1 MNNEPINLV
10 EHFHHIKFYVSNAF
24 QASFWYCSHF
34 GFERFAKRQ
43 SEKSSEIAIRN
54 GKIIL
59 VFKSVICPKDPEFIG
74 AEVAIHGDFVK
85 DISYSVDNLDF
96 ILECL
101 SNNNY
106 QILQP
111 KTFCNDS
118 DGSLWIARIA
128 GSGGSIVHTLI
139 QNIDYNG
146 PFLPG
151 FKFLQNFDFCSK
163 LSPIKF
169 DGIDHVVEA
178 HPEDFLDKVVSWYEE
193 ILKMRRFWSIDD
205 KIVKAEFSA
214 LRAILIKNE
223 NVGEE
228 ENNKNLV
235 QIALVSPVNVNGI
248 KRRGQVKEFLDFHGQ
263 PGIQHIAFQTNNI
276 IKQVEELQK
285 RGLEFLKIPSCY
297 YDLLEERL
305 NKNLKIKED
314 LNKIRELGILMD
326 FDENGYLLQI
336 FTKPVQDRATLFF
349 EIIQR
354 NNFNGFGAGN
364 FKALFAA
371 VEMEQKQRE
380 ANLVKVEGK

>member
-1 MNNEPINLV
+1 MNNQPINLV

-24 QASFWYCSHF
+24 QASFWYCFHF

-59 VFKSVICPKDPEFIG
+59 VFKSVICPKDPESIG

-85 DISYSVDNLDF
+85 DI
-96 ILECL
+96 CL

-118 DGSLWIARIA
+118 NGSLWIARIA

-205 KIVKAEFSA
+205 KIVKSEFSA
-214 LRAILIKNE
+214 LRAILIKNG
-223 NVGEE
+223 NVEE
-228 ENNKNLV
+228 EEENKNLV

-314 LNKIRELGILMD
+314 LNKLRELGILMD
-326 FDENGYLLQI
+326 FDEN
-336 FTKPVQDRATLFF
+336 ATLFF

-371 VEMEQKQRE
+371 VEMEQKERE
-380 ANLVKVEGK
+380 ANLAKFQGK

>member
-1 MNNEPINLV
+1 MNNQPINLV
-10 EHFHHIKFYVSNAF
+10 EHFHHIKFYVSNAL
-24 QASFWYCSHF
+24 QASFWYCFHF

-59 VFKSVICPKDPEFIG
+59 VFKSVICPKDPESIG

-85 DISYSVDNLDF
+85 DI
-96 ILECL
+96 CL

-106 QILQP
+106 QILHP

-118 DGSLWIARIA
+118 NGSLWIARIA

-178 HPEDFLDKVVSWYEE
+178 HPEDFLEKVVGWYEE

-205 KIVKAEFSA
+205 KIIKTEFSA

-223 NVGEE
+223 NVEVEE
-228 ENNKNLV
+228 ENNNNLV
-235 QIALVSPVNVNGI
+235 QIALVSPVNINGI

-263 PGIQHIAFQTNNI
+263 PGIQHIAFQTDNI
-276 IKQVEELQK
+276 IKQ
-285 RGLEFLKIPSCY
+285 
-297 YDLLEERL
+297 
-305 NKNLKIKED
+305 
-314 LNKIRELGILMD
+314 
-326 FDENGYLLQI
+326 
-336 FTKPVQDRATLFF
+336 
-349 EIIQR
+349 
-354 NNFNGFGAGN
+354 GFGAGN

-380 ANLVKVEGK
+380 ANLVKFEGK

>member
-1 MNNEPINLV
+1 MNNQPINLV
-10 EHFHHIKFYVSNAF
+10 EHFHHIKFY
-24 QASFWYCSHF
+24 ASFWYCFHF
-34 GFERFAKRQ
+34 GFERFANRQ
-43 SEKSSEIAIRN
+43 SEESSEIAIRN

-139 QNIDYNG
+139 QNTDYNG

-151 FKFLQNFDFCSK
+151 FKILQNFDFCSK

-178 HPEDFLDKVVSWYEE
+178 HPEDFLDNVVSWYEK

-263 PGIQHIAFQTNNI
+263 PGIQHIAFQTDNI
-276 IKQVEELQK
+276 IKQ
-285 RGLEFLKIPSCY
+285 
-297 YDLLEERL
+297 
-305 NKNLKIKED
+305 
-314 LNKIRELGILMD
+314 IRELGILMD

-354 NNFNGFGAGN
+354 NNFN
-364 FKALFAA
+364 ALFAA
-371 VEMEQKQRE
+371 VEMEQKERE
-380 ANLVKVEGK
+380 ANLGKS